1 MYGVS
6 VLSTRRLYLC
16 FFRGSDCL
24 SKLGD
29 LCDFGQHGKYIISP
43 SFVHSQTSEPPTP
56 EIDSNPSTEWKDE
69 HASSETSFSSE
80 CERRMSSSESHLI
93 RTLSERRSD
102 GGDGGDGDNNNITD
116 LNDFNHMSSFNPLV
130 SDREHTKGEEMN
142 DTSAGMLLQRCASER
157 MPKDTDQSPFL
168 FRQSSSERDELRHRG
183 LSDSFDMDELSP
195 STSPPPNL
203 VEYTTRRT
211 EGMTECIDEKREIL
225 KESTQRRSRQF
236 SWHAL
241 IGDKTQGIMGY
252 VKNLSNQ

>member
-1 MYGVS
+1 M
-6 VLSTRRLYLC
+6 R
-16 FFRGSDCL
+16 SDCL

-69 HASSETSFSSE
+69 CSCSETSFSSE
-80 CERRMSSSESHLI
+80 CECRMSSSKSHLV

-102 GGDGGDGDNNNITD
+102 DGDDNNTTGFND
-116 LNDFNHMSSFNPLV
+116 SSHLNSHNHLV
-130 SDREHTKGEEMN
+130 SDKEHANGEEMN
-142 DTSAGMLLQRCASER
+142 YISTGMVLQRCASER
-157 MPKDTDQSPFL
+157 MQKDIDQSVFL
-168 FRQSSSERDELRHRG
+168 FRQSSNERDELRHRG

-195 STSPPPNL
+195 SASPPPNL

-211 EGMTECIDEKREIL
+211 EGMTESTEERREIL
-225 KESTQRRSRQF
+225 KESTQRRSRRF

-252 VKNLSNQ
+252 VRNLSNQ